1 MAIFMILILP
11 NHEHGMFFP
20 SVCVLSY
27 FLEQWFV
34 VLFEEVLF
42 VSSIPR
48 YFILFVAIVSGSLL
62 MIWFSV
68 SLLLMYRSALWF
80 LPLIL
85 YCETL
90 LKLLISLRRFW
101 TGTMGS
107 SKYKI
112 VSSANR
118 DNLISSFPNWICF
131 ISFSCL
137 IALVRSFNTIL
148 NRSGDRGHPC
158 LVPVF

>member
-48 YFILFVAIVSGSLL
+48 YFILFVAIVSGSSRI
-62 MIWFSV
+62 IWLSV
-68 SLLLMYRSALWF
+68 YYWCIGM
-80 LPLIL
+80 
-85 YCETL
+85 
-90 LKLLISLRRFW
+90 
-101 TGTMGS
+101 
-107 SKYKI
+107 
-112 VSSANR
+112 
-118 DNLISSFPNWICF
+118 
-131 ISFSCL
+131 
-137 IALVRSFNTIL
+137 LVIFA
-148 NRSGDRGHPC
+148 H
-158 LVPVF
+158 